1 MSLNAQ
7 DRQRR
12 YAGANRR
19 LTLWLLAAWCAVTF
33 VVPFFARDLNFS
45 FFGWPFSFWV
55 ASQGALIA
63 YLVIAWSYA
72 RWMNRRDQIEA
83 EASGQ
88 E

>member
-1 MSLNAQ
+1 MPVNT

-12 YAGANRR
+12 YWRSNMR
-19 LTLWLLAAWCAVTF
+19 LTWLLVVLWAVPTF
-33 VVPFFARDLNFS
+33 VVPFFARDLDFV

-63 YLVIAWSYA
+63 YLAISWIYA
-72 RWMNRRDQIEA
+72 RRMNRLDEEQAGR
-83 EASGQ
+83 SGQ

>member
-1 MSLNAQ
+1 MPLKPDYRA
-7 DRQRR
+7 
-12 YAGANRR
+12 ANRR
-19 LTLWLLAAWCAVTF
+19 LTFWLLAGWAVVTF

-72 RWMNRRDQIEA
+72 RWMNRRDQA
-83 EASGQ
+83 EAGTSA
-88 E
+88 EE